1 MTQILLRSHCL
12 LFTPAKG
19 SLLCGATDF
28 ILLHSSSL
36 TNKCFR
42 LQVYRHPSPLP
53 RVEHIQRLVR
63 EDCHL
68 DSSLTSA
75 SSVMLNVQV
84 FMIRENARGHNIL
97 LSDVFFLDHVGAALL
112 KNLKGCVEGEGWLR
126 LEEKF
131 RLASGRRT
139 FTVCAPVHLSTAR
152 RQSLL
157 THAVTMMVM
166 VEIGQSPAADSST
179 TSSTSSS
186 VTTTTTTTPISTTTT
201 TTTACYPIDGES
213 HPAAAA
219 LLETVA

>member
-1 MTQILLRSHCL
+1 M
-12 LFTPAKG
+12 
-19 SLLCGATDF
+19 
-28 ILLHSSSL
+28 
-36 TNKCFR
+36 
-42 LQVYRHPSPLP
+42 
-53 RVEHIQRLVR
+53 
-63 EDCHL
+63 
-68 DSSLTSA
+68 
-75 SSVMLNVQV
+75 
-84 FMIRENARGHNIL
+84 
-97 LSDVFFLDHVGAALL
+97 GAALL

-179 TSSTSSS
+179 TSTSSSS

-219 LLETVA
+219 LLETMAEGGQMLVVVVVAVVVTVAAAQEVHGEDDEGQQHAHTGHRHGDVDGVDDAA